1 MQQFLQSTHSY
12 IRWLVLLAGILA
24 MVLPVLSNNST
35 VSKKDKLPA
44 LFFMIM
50 CDIQL
55 LIGSLL
61 YFKYSG
67 YGISAFNNGV
77 GAVMKNA
84 DLRKIAVE
92 HVVLMLL
99 ALVLVHIGYSK
110 VKKVI
115 ELDKLKRT
123 SLIYFGIALVLILAG
138 IPWNR
143 LMA

>member
-24 MVLPVLSNNST
+24 MVLPILSNNST

-44 LFFMIM
+44 LFLMIM

-92 HVVLMLL
+92 HVVLMLI

-110 VKKVI
+110 VKKVM

>member
-24 MVLPVLSNNST
+24 LVLPIIKSDST

-84 DLRKIAVE
+84 ELRKIAVE
-92 HVVLMLL
+92 HAVLMLL

-110 VKKVI
+110 VKKVM
-115 ELDKLKRT
+115 ELDKLKRI

>member
-12 IRWLVLLAGILA
+12 IRWLVLLGGVLA
-24 MVLPVLSNNST
+24 MVLPILSNNST

-44 LFFMIM
+44 LFLMIM

-55 LIGSLL
+55 LIGSML

-84 DLRKIAVE
+84 ELRKIAVE
-92 HVVLMLL
+92 HVTLMLI
-99 ALVLVHIGYSK
+99 ALILVHIGYSK
-110 VKKVI
+110 IKKIV
-115 ELDKLKRT
+115 EVDKLKRT

-143 LMA
+143 IMG

>member
-24 MVLPVLSNNST
+24 MVLPVLSNNSS

-55 LIGSLL
+55 LLGSLL

-84 DLRKIAVE
+84 ELRKIAVE
-92 HVVLMLL
+92 HVVLMLI

-110 VKKVI
+110 VKKVM
-115 ELDKLKRT
+115 EFDKLKRT

>member
-44 LFFMIM
+44 LFLMIM

-92 HVVLMLL
+92 HVVLMLI

-110 VKKVI
+110 VKKAM

>member
-12 IRWLVLLAGILA
+12 IRWVVLLAGIFA
-24 MVLPVLSNNST
+24 MVLPIVNQKVTLT
-35 VSKKDKLPA
+35 KKDKLPA
-44 LFFMIM
+44 LFLMIS

-55 LIGSLL
+55 LIGLLL

-84 DLRKIAVE
+84 ELRKIAVE
-92 HVVLMLL
+92 HLVLMLI

-110 VKKVI
+110 IKKTL
-115 ELDKLKRT
+115 EADKLMRT

-143 LMA
+143 MAS

>member
-35 VSKKDKLPA
+35 ISKKDKLPA
-44 LFFMIM
+44 LFLMIM

-55 LIGSLL
+55 LLGSLL

-92 HVVLMLL
+92 HVVLMLI

-110 VKKVI
+110 VKKVM

>member
-55 LIGSLL
+55 LLGSLL

-84 DLRKIAVE
+84 ELRKIAVE
-92 HVVLMLL
+92 HVVLMLV

-110 VKKVI
+110 VKKVMA
-115 ELDKLKRT
+115 LDKLKRT

>member
-24 MVLPVLSNNST
+24 MVLPILNNST
-35 VSKKDKLPA
+35 TLTKKDRLPA
-44 LFFMIM
+44 LFLMII

-55 LIGSLL
+55 LIGLAL

-67 YGISAFNNGV
+67 YGLSAFNNGV

-84 DLRKIAVE
+84 ELRKIAVE
-92 HVVLMLL
+92 HLVLMLV

-110 VKKVI
+110 IKRLI
-115 ELDKLKRT
+115 ETEKLKRI

-143 LMA
+143 LVA

>member
-55 LIGSLL
+55 LLGSLL

-84 DLRKIAVE
+84 ELRKIAVE
-92 HVVLMLL
+92 HVVLMLI

-110 VKKVI
+110 VKKVM

>member
-1 MQQFLQSTHSY
+1 
-12 IRWLVLLAGILA
+12 
-24 MVLPVLSNNST
+24 MVLPILNNNTT

-44 LFFMIM
+44 LFLMIM

-55 LIGSLL
+55 LLGSVL

-84 DLRKIAVE
+84 ELRKIAVE
-92 HVVLMLL
+92 HVVLMLI

-110 VKKVI
+110 VKKVM

>member
-24 MVLPVLSNNST
+24 MVLPILNNNTT

-44 LFFMIM
+44 LFLMIM

-55 LIGSLL
+55 LLGSVL

-84 DLRKIAVE
+84 ELRKIAVE
-92 HVVLMLL
+92 HVVLMLI

-110 VKKVI
+110 VKKVM

>member
-110 VKKVI
+110 VKKVM

>member
-55 LIGSLL
+55 LLGSLL

-84 DLRKIAVE
+84 ELRKIAVE
-92 HVVLMLL
+92 HVVLMLI

-110 VKKVI
+110 VKKVMA
-115 ELDKLKRT
+115 LDKLKRT

>member
-55 LIGSLL
+55 LLGSLL

-84 DLRKIAVE
+84 ELRKIAVE

-110 VKKVI
+110 VKKVM

>member
-12 IRWLVLLAGILA
+12 IRWLVLLGGVLA
-24 MVLPVLSNNST
+24 MVLPILNNNST

-44 LFFMIM
+44 LFLMIM

-67 YGISAFNNGV
+67 YGLSAFNNGV

-84 DLRKIAVE
+84 ELRKIAVE
-92 HVVLMLL
+92 HVALMLI
-99 ALVLVHIGYSK
+99 ALVLVHMGYSK
-110 VKKVI
+110 IKKAV
-115 ELDKLKRT
+115 ELDKLKRI

-143 LMA
+143 IMA

>member
-12 IRWLVLLAGILA
+12 IRWLVLLGGVLA
-24 MVLPVLSNNST
+24 MVLPILNNNST

-44 LFFMIM
+44 LFLMIM

-67 YGISAFNNGV
+67 YGLSAFNNGV

-84 DLRKIAVE
+84 ELRKIAVE
-92 HVVLMLL
+92 HVAQMLI
-99 ALVLVHIGYSK
+99 ALVLVHMGYSK
-110 VKKVI
+110 IKKAV
-115 ELDKLKRT
+115 ELDKLKRI

-143 LMA
+143 IMA

>member
-44 LFFMIM
+44 LFLMIM

-55 LIGSLL
+55 LLGSVL

-84 DLRKIAVE
+84 ELRKIAVE
-92 HVVLMLL
+92 HVVLMLI

-110 VKKVI
+110 VKKVM